1 MSERQD
7 QIHEKGF
14 DMLKA
19 PTSAV
24 DSYSKLK
31 FGNRK
36 YSDAVL
42 DLRYY
47 EKLDPREFKNKE
59 FIIQALI
66 HNDIPTLRAISRF
79 YYKTNGIYQKVV
91 NYFATTYRYDW
102 YMVPEIYSEN
112 IKSEKIVTEFTKTL
126 SYFDASYIKKLCGD
140 FALKVIRDGV
150 YYGYAYEG
158 DNKLL
163 VQDLPWRWC
172 RSRYKIAGVPAIEFD
187 MSFFDVKF
195 PDVAYRMQIL
205 DLFPPEFKQGY
216 ILYKKKKLPLDD
228 PYMPRDTK
236 NGLHYGGH
244 WYLLDP
250 SCAFKIEI
258 PGSCGLPLFIN
269 AIPSLIDLEMT
280 QGIDRQRQ
288 LQKLLK
294 IIVQKLPIDK
304 NGDLIFDVDEAR
316 DIHNNAVEMLR
327 NAIGVDVLTTFADI
341 EGIDVSD
348 ANATVTDD
356 SLNNAERTVYNSLGT
371 SKNIFNTEGNLALE
385 KSILADEG
393 SLRDLVLQFEILFDT
408 MAQKKSTN
416 KKKWN
421 FRFYMLHTTQNN
433 YQALAK
439 LYKEQTQLGFSK
451 MLPQIALGQSQSF
464 ILNTCFF
471 ENEILHL
478 SEIMIP
484 PLMSSTMN
492 ADTLSALG
500 NKNSNSNNTN
510 QGNNQQSQQ
519 TKTESSTGGRPSKDN
534 DQLSDKTIKN
544 KESMS

>member
-1 MSERQD
+1 MTNQDRQD
-7 QIHEKGF
+7 EIREKGF

-24 DSYSKLK
+24 DSYARLKLGTK
-31 FGNRK
+31 SYG
-36 YSDAVL
+36 DAIL

-47 EKLDPREFKNKE
+47 EKLDRRDFRNKE
-59 FIIQALI
+59 VVIQALI
-66 HNDIPTLRAISRF
+66 DNNVPLLREISR
-79 YYKTNGIYQKVV
+79 YYYRTNGIYQKIV

-102 YMVPEIYSEN
+102 YMVPEIISDSANED
-112 IKSEKIVTEFTKTL
+112 KVVKEFMANL
-126 SYFDASYIKKLCGD
+126 NFFDASHIKKLCGE
-140 FALKVIRDGV
+140 FALATIRDGL

-158 DNKLL
+158 ENRILI
-163 VQDLPWRWC
+163 QDLPWRYC
-172 RSRYKIAGVPAIEFD
+172 RSRFKIAGVPAIEFD
-187 MSFFDVKF
+187 MTFFDEKF
-195 PDVAYRMQIL
+195 PDIGYRMRVL
-205 DLFPPEFKQGY
+205 DLFPPEFKKGY
-216 ILYKKKKLPLDD
+216 LLYKQGKLPVDE
-228 PYMPRDTK
+228 
-236 NGLHYGGH
+236 LHITGIEKKGH

-250 SCAFKIEI
+250 SCAFRISFM
-258 PGSCGLPLFIN
+258 GMRGLPLFVN
-269 AIPSLIDLEMT
+269 AIPELIDLDMT
-280 QGIDRQRQ
+280 QGVDRQRQ

-294 IIVQKLPIDK
+294 IIVQKLPLDK
-304 NGDLIFDVDEAR
+304 NGDLIFDIDEAR
-316 DIHNNAVEMLR
+316 DIHNNAVEMLK

-356 SLNNAERTVYNSLGT
+356 SLSNAERTVYNALGS

-393 SLRDLVLQFEILFDT
+393 SLRDLILQFEILFDT
-408 MAQKKSTN
+408 IAQKRSTS

-433 YQALAK
+433 YQALSK
-439 LYKEQTQLGFSK
+439 LYKEQTQIGFSK

-464 ILNTCFF
+464 ILNTVLF
-471 ENEILHL
+471 ENEVLHL

-492 ADTLSALG
+492 ADTLAQVG
-500 NKNSNSNNTN
+500 NKTST
-510 QGNNQQSQQ
+510 Q
-519 TKTESSTGGRPSKDN
+519 TTTQTPKSDTGGRPAKEK

-544 KESMS
+544 QESMS